1 MKLSICSTN
10 AFRSRGHH
18 FIKKAPMKNY
28 LFIVVLFLSLRSY
41 GQQKI
46 DSAASIIASANPY
59 ATKAGEAIYEKGG
72 NAYDAI
78 TAAAFAL
85 SVVEPSMSGLGGRL
99 QVIHRNTKGKIKGL
113 DATTQVPEKF
123 NPAEAKEEDGY
134 TTIGVPGV
142 VKGLIEL
149 HQAGGVL
156 PLEVVIGP
164 AIDYAK
170 NGFQLLTDEAD
181 RIKSVKK
188 SLELFPSTKKHFFK
202 NDSLFK
208 GGEVFVQPN
217 LASTLEEIALDK
229 GKSFYQGTIAV
240 NLSKEIQTGGGSLTL
255 TDLANYKTQNS
266 TIHKGNY
273 RGYEI
278 YSLGMPSYGAVV
290 IEMLQMLDQVDLKNC
305 SESDFLLY
313 HAKAHAL
320 AYEDRKY
327 LKTNE
332 TLLTKSDF
340 AKKRWMEDTLAM
352 KKTATVSPS
361 SDSQNGHTTHLVA
374 ADTQGNMI
382 SLTQSLGPT
391 MGSKVASEKGGFM
404 LATTM
409 GPYLGKMSPGERA
422 SSHISPV
429 IIYKD
434 GRPFLALGAAGG
446 ARIVPA
452 IVQTIS
458 RFIDRNLSLDQAIAA
473 ARVFQLSDKL
483 LIENHSGIF
492 WENPETLN
500 ELKRKEPTIEVV
512 LKTAQ
517 FGRVQA
523 TYRSSSG
530 KWVGAADPDW
540 SGTVLGKN

>member
-1 MKLSICSTN
+1 MKKSI
-10 AFRSRGHH
+10 
-18 FIKKAPMKNY
+18 I
-28 LFIVVLFLSLRSY
+28 LVVLFLSLYSY

-46 DSAASIIASANPY
+46 DSASSIIASANPY
-59 ATKAGEAIYEKGG
+59 ATKAGEAMYEKGG

-78 TAAAFAL
+78 TAAAFTL

-99 QVIHRNTKGKIKGL
+99 QVIHRNAKGKIKGL

-156 PLEVVIGP
+156 PLEVVMGP
-164 AIDYAK
+164 AINYAK

-181 RIKSVKK
+181 RIKSAKK
-188 SLELFPSTKKHFFK
+188 ELLLFSSTKKHFFK
-202 NDSLFK
+202 NDSLLK
-208 GGEVFVQPN
+208 GGELFVQPA
-217 LASTLEEIALDK
+217 LASTLEEIGVDK
-229 GKSFYQGTIAV
+229 GKSFYTGTTAA
-240 NLSKEIQTGGGSLTL
+240 NLSKEIQSGGGSLSL
-255 TDLANYKTQNS
+255 SDLANYKTQNS

-305 SESDFLLY
+305 SESDFLLH

-340 AKKRWMEDTLAM
+340 AKKRWMEDTFLIRKA
-352 KKTATVSPS
+352 ATVSPS

-374 ADTQGNMI
+374 ADVQGNMI

-434 GRPFLALGAAGG
+434 GKPFLALGAAGG

-452 IVQTIS
+452 VVQTIS
-458 RFIDRNLSLDQAIAA
+458 RFIDRGLPLDQAISA

-483 LIENHSGIF
+483 LIENHPGIF

-500 ELKRKEPTIEVV
+500 ELKRKNAATEVV
-512 LKTAQ
+512 SKMAQ

-523 TYRSSSG
+523 AYRSSSG

-540 SGTVLGKN
+540 SGTVMGKTEKSN